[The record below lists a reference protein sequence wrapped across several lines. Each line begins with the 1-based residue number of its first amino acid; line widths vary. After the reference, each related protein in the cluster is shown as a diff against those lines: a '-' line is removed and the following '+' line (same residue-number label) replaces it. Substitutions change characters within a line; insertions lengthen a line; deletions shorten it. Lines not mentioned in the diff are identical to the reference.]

1 MSKKMMAL
9 ALAVV
14 SAALFALPAV
24 ASAQSW
30 HLSQAVAFS
39 VTGSGG
45 TMTSTEGASIQC
57 TSTTG
62 AGTFSTTTSGSVS
75 LIFHGCTG
83 PFGFACTT
91 TNQSSGTIV
100 ISTAFNGIMV
110 TSSASTKDPGVVLTP
125 TGSTEPT
132 AGKGKQFTEF
142 SCLGISVKVAGN
154 GIIGTIHNP
163 AVPCNATASTWGINF
178 ESASAGH
185 QADKLWTG
193 VTYDA
198 YSTLTSS
205 HPTASLDGTAT
216 LHFEAARTLTCT

>member
-9 ALAVV
+9 GLAVAC
-14 SAALFALPAV
+14 AALFALPAA
-24 ASAQSW
+24 ASAQVW
-30 HLSQAVAFS
+30 HLSETVGFT

-45 TMTSTEGASIQC
+45 TMTTTEGASVQC

-62 AGTFSTTTSGSVS
+62 SGSFSTTTSGFLS
-75 LIFHGCTG
+75 LTFHGCTG

-91 TNQSSGTIV
+91 AGQSSGTIAL
-100 ISTAFNGIMV
+100 SNSFNGIMV
-110 TSSASTKDPGVVLTP
+110 TSTASTKDPGVLLTP

-163 AVPCNATASTWGINF
+163 EPPCGATASTWGVNF
-178 ESASAGH
+178 VSASAGH
-185 QADKLWTG
+185 QADKVWTG

-198 YSTLTSS
+198 YSTVTAS

-216 LHFEAARTLTCT
+216 LHFEAARTLNCT